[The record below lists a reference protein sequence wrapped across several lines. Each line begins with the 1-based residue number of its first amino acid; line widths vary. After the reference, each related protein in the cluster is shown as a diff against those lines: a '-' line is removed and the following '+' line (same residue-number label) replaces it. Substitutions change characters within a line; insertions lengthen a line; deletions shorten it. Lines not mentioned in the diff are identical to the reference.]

1 MCLMKKSLRELRS
14 DGMGAADGCANAASP
29 SPYKKLRVT
38 LFIGTHMF
46 MSRKA
51 LDAVAL
57 LRACIPL
64 SLYSSLVTYSVLHM
78 LNLLS

>member
-1 MCLMKKSLRELRS
+1 
-14 DGMGAADGCANAASP
+14 
-29 SPYKKLRVT
+29 
-38 LFIGTHMF
+38 MF
-46 MSRKA
+46 MSKKA

-78 LNLLS
+78 LNLLSAYFFLFFFSFFPL